1 MVMRNAILS
10 FAGWAAAVQVVDG
23 VPRLS
28 QIGHV
33 LSIAGQ
39 LTVLTIAVYRLG
51 RWHQAMEHTRADVL
65 AAVKR
70 IEAAVNERLDR
81 TERRID
87 GLDHMA
93 TIAVEAR
100 AKEARRHS
108 KVDRRLLRLEQVVL
122 S

>member
-1 MVMRNAILS
+1 MVMRNAMLS
-10 FAGWAAAVQVVDG
+10 FAGWTAAVQAVDG

-51 RWHQAMEHTRADVL
+51 RWHQAMEHTRSDVS

-70 IEAAVNERLDR
+70 IEAVVNDRLDR

-87 GLDHMA
+87 GLDHVV
-93 TIAVEAR
+93 TIAAEERV
-100 AKEARRHS
+100 KDARRHS
-108 KVDRRLLRLEQVVL
+108 KFDRRLLRLEQVVL
-122 S
+122 